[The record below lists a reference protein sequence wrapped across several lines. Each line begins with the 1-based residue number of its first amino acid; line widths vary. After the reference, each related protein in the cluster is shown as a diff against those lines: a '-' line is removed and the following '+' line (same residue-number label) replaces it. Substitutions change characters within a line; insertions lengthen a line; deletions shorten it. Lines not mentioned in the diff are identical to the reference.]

1 MYLYVLLAAIRISVT
16 VTLIVTSYLP
26 GRSVISASGEHAVS
40 GTVHLPRLQLGGKRD
55 SRDQSEDQRSVVA
68 RAACLSACFPVSLPV
83 CLSVCL
89 PVPLAS
95 VMPVCLTGCEP
106 P

>member
-1 MYLYVLLAAIRISVT
+1 MYLYVLPAAIRISVT
-16 VTLIVTSYLP
+16 VTSYLP

-40 GTVHLPRLQLGGKRD
+40 GTVHLPRLQLGGERD

-68 RAACLSACFPVSLPV
+68 RAACLSACFPVSL
-83 CLSVCL
+83 SVCL
-89 PVPLAS
+89 PVPSAS